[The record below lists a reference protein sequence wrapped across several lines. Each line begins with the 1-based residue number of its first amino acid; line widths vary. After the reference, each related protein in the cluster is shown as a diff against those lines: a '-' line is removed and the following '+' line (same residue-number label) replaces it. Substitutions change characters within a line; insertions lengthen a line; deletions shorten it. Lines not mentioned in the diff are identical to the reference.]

1 MKNTIRNLLVLAV
14 LVVGTSIL
22 AHASPENAST
32 VDGLPVFQAETKKE
46 STFKLQRINVLAGA
60 FVELDLV
67 VAELKVLPY
76 VELRFNRKK

>member
-1 MKNTIRNLLVLAV
+1 MLSPSVFAGTLAV
-14 LVVGTSIL
+14 SESEGSEAAVSETV
-22 AHASPENAST
+22 APE
-32 VDGLPVFQAETKKE
+32 PKKK
-46 STFKLQRINVLAGA
+46 SSFRLQRINVLTGA